1 MAHTAPPRVTVGV
14 DTHKDLHV
22 AAARDQLGR
31 RLATTTIGAT
41 SAGYAELLGWA
52 LGLGEVTAWGVE
64 GTGSYGAGLARFLAA
79 HGQRVLEVNRPDRA
93 ARRRHGKSDPVDA
106 DAAARAVQAGEATG
120 VPKAAD
126 GTVEMVRALRAAR
139 QTAVKARTQAINA
152 LKGLL
157 VTAPTELRE
166 QLDGLST
173 PKLVGAA
180 VVLEPGTLVTPTAA
194 TMLAL
199 CSLAG
204 RYQHLDAEIK
214 VLTGKLDQLTAKT
227 APAVRALHGVGPDS
241 AAALRIAAGTTRDGC
256 AARPRSLRCAAAPPW
271 RPPRAR
277 PAGIA
282 STEAVTAKPT
292 PRSTASCSCGCA
304 GISPP
309 ATTSPGAPPRARPAR
324 RSSAASLVEYR
335 GCDPE
340 PWVMAPR

>member
-1 MAHTAPPRVTVGV
+1 MLSARPVGATTARRVERMAITTMAHTAPPRVTVGV

-173 PKLVGAA
+173 PSWSVPLW
-180 VVLEPGTLVTPTAA
+180 
-194 TMLAL
+194 
-199 CSLAG
+199 CSS
-204 RYQHLDAEIK
+204 
-214 VLTGKLDQLTAKT
+214 
-227 APAVRALHGVGPDS
+227 PARWSPRPQPRCS
-241 AAALRIAAGTTRDGC
+241 PC
-256 AARPRSLRCAAAPPW
+256 AASPGAT
-271 RPPRAR
+271 
-277 PAGIA
+277 
-282 STEAVTAKPT
+282 STST
-292 PRSTASCSCGCA
+292 PRSRC
-304 GISPP
+304 
-309 ATTSPGAPPRARPAR
+309 
-324 RSSAASLVEYR
+324 
-335 GCDPE
+335 
-340 PWVMAPR
+340 